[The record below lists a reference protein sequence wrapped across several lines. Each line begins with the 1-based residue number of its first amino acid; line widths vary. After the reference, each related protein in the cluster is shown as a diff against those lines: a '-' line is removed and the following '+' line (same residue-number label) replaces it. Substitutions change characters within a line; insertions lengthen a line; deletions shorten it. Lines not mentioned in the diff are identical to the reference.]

1 MYVEVAVMVDMAI
14 KYEPFRELVIMDHVH
29 FSTVDELVRF
39 ANVTAGGKTVGIY
52 WAEGVAFIYYP
63 LVGRE
68 TVVKSLIEKGRI
80 YWTFVGSALM
90 PKYQPIVETR
100 EKIIAPVINMSGSSL
115 FVKVARWL
123 KERTKER
130 GETEE
135 H

>member
-1 MYVEVAVMVDMAI
+1 MVDMAI
-14 KYEPFRELVIMDHVH
+14 KYEPFKELVIMDHVH

-80 YWTFVGSALM
+80 YWTFVGSAPM

-100 EKIIAPVINMSGSSL
+100 EKIIAPVIDMSGSPV
-115 FVKVARWL
+115 FQRVAEWL
-123 KERTKER
+123 KQQG
-130 GETEE
+130 GEAGGCL
-135 H
+135 